1 LFSAGFILVFV
12 LVIWRKSK
20 KGKIISSR
28 KRKATYDWEEND
40 RRYAEQHEDD
50 NDDYDDDYDDD

>member
-1 LFSAGFILVFV
+1 M
-12 LVIWRKSK
+12 
-20 KGKIISSR
+20 ISSR